1 MRGKHGRML
10 YWSKTIYRL
19 FLHVATPEEKFQHIF
34 DFYELI
40 SAVGPAIFLI
50 INNVLL
56 VLTVGVIMAISTDM
70 LSLVQN
76 FIAVEILVH
85 VHEMIPPLMRLQDRS
100 PHRFNKNWREVN
112 VHAQNVRDFY
122 LQLYVLGTSC
132 IRENRCDSCVC

>member
-1 MRGKHGRML
+1 MTGKRGRAF

-19 FLHVATPEEKFQHIF
+19 FVHVATPEEKFKHIF
-34 DFYELI
+34 DFYELL

-50 INNVLL
+50 INNILL
-56 VLTVGVIMAISTDM
+56 VLTVGVIMAISPDM

-100 PHRFNKNWREVN
+100 PQRFNKNWREVS
-112 VHAQNVRDFY
+112 VSLQSFVYISVTYIIPRRYMCSRKLAQF
-122 LQLYVLGTSC
+122 LC
-132 IRENRCDSCVC
+132 M